1 MSESPIKFVLSD
13 NTVNAYGFKVLTNG
27 IDLSHMESN
36 PVMLY
41 GHNSTEHLP
50 IGKWQNIRVEQEQLL
65 GEPIFDEADNFSLQ
79 VKGKVERGFLSSA
92 SIGFE
97 IVDVQLV
104 DEIPVVTQ
112 CILKEVSIVA
122 VGANKNAR
130 LVHLSDG
137 DNEKIKQLLNYK
149 NEPMKEILTHF
160 NLADNATA
168 LDVLPLIQEK
178 EKRVIALEQELSAL
192 KKEQADKLEVEKKA
206 ILNEALSE
214 KKVSQKEL
222 SILEKLELADLQTL
236 LAERKA
242 PPTLMGQLSE
252 RVKNLETK
260 KNEWS
265 FEDWR
270 KNDAKGLEEMKLND
284 NNRYAQLFAE
294 QYKDTH

>member
-13 NTVNAYGFKVLTNG
+13 ESVNAYGFKVLTNG

-112 CILKEVSIVA
+112 CILKEVSIVP

-222 SILEKLELADLQTL
+222 SILEKLELSDLQTL
-236 LAERKA
+236 LAERKS

>member
-104 DEIPVVTQ
+104 DDIVVVTQ

-236 LAERKA
+236 LAERKS

>member
-1 MSESPIKFVLSD
+1 M
-13 NTVNAYGFKVLTNG
+13 
-27 IDLSHMESN
+27 
-36 PVMLY
+36 
-41 GHNSTEHLP
+41 
-50 IGKWQNIRVEQEQLL
+50 
-65 GEPIFDEADNFSLQ
+65 
-79 VKGKVERGFLSSA
+79 KGKVERGFLSSA

-104 DEIPVVTQ
+104 GEIPVVTQ

-222 SILEKLELADLQTL
+222 SILEKLELSDLQTL
-236 LAERKA
+236 LAERKS

>member
-27 IDLSHMESN
+27 IDLSRMESN

-41 GHNSTEHLP
+41 GHNATEHLP

-104 DEIPVVTQ
+104 GEIPVVTQ

-236 LAERKA
+236 LAERKS